1 MAWTESGLFYTT
13 MSSLLQGALTS
24 VNWLTLT
31 NKISLSSNSATPDF
45 YGTGTATWS
54 NANEITGTNWATG
67 GIAFSAAAAGAGSI
81 APAFSH
87 TGPGPSV
94 LVYSASTVS
103 VATTTLTGAY
113 GAYLYAAAQ
122 SPAAMYLGIW
132 FGGSGYTTVAGTFA
146 VTWNAAGIM
155 TMQMAA

>member
-1 MAWTESGLFYTT
+1 MAWTESGLFYPT
-13 MSSLLQGALTS
+13 MRDLLKGSLSS

-45 YGTGTATWS
+45 YGTTDPSTWTNTA
-54 NANEITGTNWATG
+54 EVTGTNWATG
-67 GIAFSAAAAGAGSI
+67 GIAFSAAASGGSI

-94 LVYSASTVS
+94 LVYSASNVS
-103 VATTTLTGAY
+103 VATTTITGAF

-132 FGGSGYTTVAGTFA
+132 FGGSPVTTVAGTLA
-146 VTWNAAGIM
+146 ITWNASGIM
-155 TMQMAA
+155 TMQCAA